1 MAGGRS
7 IHSTLSCTLEQLSA
21 APSVCVGF
29 GTIQPELCMSNQRR
43 QEIREKL
50 GKSVN
55 VAWTMKIITECRSRY
70 RTTEAKHLS
79 PPLHKDVPHFPLRS
93 HRRSKRPPSE
103 IAHVAAVHL
112 LGRVRFLVLEPR
124 LCRTYQCHLPPT
136 HTRIIHAYTHAF
148 LPQAQLRA
156 LARVC
161 SLACLRSPATVPGA
175 LSAVPSLQRAPSS
188 PHCLQPTCP

>member
-7 IHSTLSCTLEQLSA
+7 IHSALSSTLEQLSA

-50 GKSVN
+50 GKSDN
-55 VAWTMKIITECRSRY
+55 VAWTRKIITECGSRY

-79 PPLHKDVPHFPLRS
+79 PPLHKDVPHVPLRS

-124 LCRTYQCHLPPT
+124 LCRTYQCHPPPT
-136 HTRIIHAYTHAF
+136 HTHHSRLH
-148 LPQAQLRA
+148 
-156 LARVC
+156 ARV
-161 SLACLRSPATVPGA
+161 STTSYERLPACPLSPATVPGA
-175 LSAVPSLQRAPSS
+175 LSAVPSLQRVPSS
-188 PHCLQPTCP
+188 PRCLQPTCL